1 MGILNITG
9 ERSDEGEP
17 REAKKYRHEEESCN
31 PETDIHH
38 EIEYRKKINTRK
50 ISVKERGI

>member
-9 ERSDEGEP
+9 ERSDEGER
-17 REAKKYRHEEESCN
+17 RETKKYRHEEESCN